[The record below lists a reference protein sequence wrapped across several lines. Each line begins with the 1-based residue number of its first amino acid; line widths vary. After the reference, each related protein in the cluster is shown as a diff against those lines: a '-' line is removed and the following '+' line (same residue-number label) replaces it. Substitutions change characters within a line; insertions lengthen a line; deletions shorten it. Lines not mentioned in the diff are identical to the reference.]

1 MGVKIS
7 IDRNLEKMMSN
18 YEKQIIN
25 NVKEQVKGITPTV
38 EDKVLTLVENK
49 LNYFYKI
56 SVMEFYNS
64 YHPEFYVRHDSL
76 YNLFRTKREGNN
88 LLYWFEPSELSSRT
102 GYAGEDGL
110 YTSVF
115 KNGWHGGAM
124 HDGVMLYRTYASGW
138 GRPAVQTMSP
148 YDMFIALKEDY
159 EKHGFRKDYKN
170 IWVTSLNSIGINV
183 K

>member
-25 NVKEQVKGITPTV
+25 NVKEQVKRITPTV

-64 YHPEFYVRHDSL
+64 YHPEFYVRRDSL

-88 LLYWFEPSELSSRT
+88 LLFWFEPSELSSRT
-102 GYAGEDGL
+102 GYADENGL

-124 HDGVMLYRTYASGW
+124 HDGVMRYRTYTDW

-159 EKHGFRKDYKN
+159 EKHGFKKDYKN
-170 IWVTSLNSIGINV
+170 IWVTSLNNIGINV